1 MTSTRLGSVPV
12 HRVRRFGVIAA
23 ALALVAA
30 ACGGNGDGGA
40 TPTTAAGDAATTT
53 TAPAPSPTQPPTE
66 VTSGGVLRYAY
77 YLAPSR
83 FDPHRSTIGQDTRL
97 FMPVYDRLI
106 HYAESGA
113 LVPGLATEW
122 SFSDD
127 GLTMTMKL
135 RQGVTFHDGAPF
147 NAEAAKANIERGK
160 TVEGSSV
167 IADLRNI
174 ESVTVVDE
182 FTIELTLSGVDAVL
196 PALLSTRAGAMVSPT
211 AFDND
216 DLDFFPVGAG
226 AYKVIEH
233 SVGDFIV
240 YERNSSYWDA
250 SYGGPDRIEVKIL
263 SDETTRLNALRAG
276 EADIAFITGTQI
288 PEAERAGLIV
298 DSRPTLT
305 YQVMYL
311 NRGKAGLDNALIRQA
326 FQHAIDRDA
335 YVRVVLNGAGI
346 PNIQP
351 FPPGYFAYNEDYPND
366 YYPYDPARARE
377 LLAEAGVENLE
388 LELLVPSVRDRI
400 VAAELMQQ
408 WFADI
413 GVTLSLRQFESSQAG
428 DIFFAREEG
437 NAMQSQWGGRIDPQM
452 TLDLQHRPDA
462 FLNAG
467 DHTTERYMELSAA
480 AKTELDPE
488 KRRLILLEMVAE
500 ITEQA
505 TTLIVASDYIVH
517 AFGPNVNNFGIFA
530 AGGEL
535 TFYKIG
541 LTD

>member
-1 MTSTRLGSVPV
+1 MTLTRMGAVSVR
-12 HRVRRFGVIAA
+12 RVRRIAVLTT

-30 ACGGNGDGGA
+30 ACGGSNDGGGA
-40 TPTTAAGDAATTT
+40 TPTTAAGGATSS

-77 YLAPSR
+77 ALSPSR

-97 FMPVYDRLI
+97 FMPVYDRLV
-106 HYAESGA
+106 HYEESGA
-113 LVPGLATEW
+113 LVGGLATEW

-147 NAEAAKANIERGK
+147 NAEAAKANIERGQ

-167 IADLRNI
+167 VADLRNI
-174 ESVTVVDE
+174 ESVAVVDE
-182 FTIELTLSGVDAVL
+182 FTIALTLSSVDAVL
-196 PALLSTRAGAMVSPT
+196 PAILATRAGAQVSPA
-211 AFDND
+211 AFDNE

-226 AYKVIEH
+226 PYRVTEH
-233 SVGDFIV
+233 IIGDTIV
-240 YERNSSYWDA
+240 YERNRDHWDA
-250 SYGGPDRIEVKIL
+250 SYGGPDRIEVKIFA
-263 SDETTRLNALRAG
+263 DETTRLNALRAG
-276 EADIAFITGTQI
+276 EVDVALLTGVQIA
-288 PEAERAGLIV
+288 EAERAGLIV
-298 DSRPTLT
+298 DSRPTLS
-305 YQVMYL
+305 YQVMFI
-311 NRGKAGLDNALIRQA
+311 NRGKAGLDNHLIRQA

-335 YVRVVLNGAGI
+335 FVRVVLNGAGI
-346 PNIQP
+346 PNVQP
-351 FPPGYFAYNEDYPND
+351 FPPGYFAYNEDYPSD

-377 LLAEAGVENLE
+377 LLAEAGAENLE
-388 LELLVPSVRDRI
+388 LELLVPALTVFITGS
-400 VAAELMQQ
+400 ELLQQ

-413 GVTLSLRQFESSQAG
+413 GVTLTLRQFESSQAG

-437 NAMQSQWGGRIDPQM
+437 NAMQAQWGGRIDPQM

-480 AKTELDPE
+480 AKIELDPE

-500 ITEQA
+500 VVEQA
-505 TTLIVASDYIVH
+505 TTLIAASDYMVH
-517 AFGPNVNNFGIFA
+517 GLSPKVNNFGIFA
-530 AGGEL
+530 AGGEI

-541 LTD
+541 VTD